1 MRCYRKLIKQVVLIA
16 METVVLKTFDNY
28 FFANIILTRLQADG
42 VACFLKDEH
51 TVTIDPLLSNAVGG
65 IKLAVA
71 LHDGTRAAMLLAV
84 YEEGYLKET
93 ECPQCSALAMQKQNR
108 PGSKDLH
115 FFITKLLVKDYT
127 VPTEVMYTCTQCGF
141 ESKTIPGLNF

>member
-1 MRCYRKLIKQVVLIA
+1 

-42 VACFLKDEH
+42 VQCFLKDEH

-65 IKLAVA
+65 IKLAIAIDDV
-71 LHDGTRAAMLLAV
+71 TRAAMLLGV
-84 YEEGYLKET
+84 YEEAYLKES
-93 ECPQCSALAMQKQNR
+93 ECPKCSAVAMQKQSR
-108 PGSKDLH
+108 PGQKDLH
-115 FFITKLLVKDYT
+115 FYITKLLVKNYT
-127 VPTEVMYTCTQCGF
+127 IPDEVVYTCTQCGF